1 MQIRIDLAVHAD
13 IAPWIMLAEEVVGL
27 FGPMH
32 GFSAILARK
41 IDRKQALCARTVK
54 GQSFAGGILLGGSG
68 DVFWIRW
75 LAVSREYR
83 RCGIG
88 RRLIETA
95 IMLAPPYCHI
105 YVDTFTKETTGG
117 LAARRIYESCGFVP
131 GEVWA
136 NEDMVRQRFIR
147 APPKSS
153 RP

>member
-1 MQIRIDLAVHAD
+1 MQIQIDVAVHAD
-13 IAPWIMLAEEVVGL
+13 IAPWMMLSEEVVGL
-27 FGPMH
+27 FGPMP
-32 GFSAILARK
+32 GFSTILARK

-54 GQSFAGGILLGGSG
+54 GHSFAGGILLGGSG

-95 IMLAPPYCHI
+95 ITHVPAYCSI
-105 YVDTFTKETTGG
+105 CVDTFTKETTGG
-117 LAARRIYESCGFVP
+117 LAARRIYESCGFIP
-131 GEVWA
+131 GEIWA

-147 APPKSS
+147 APPKGSL
-153 RP
+153 P